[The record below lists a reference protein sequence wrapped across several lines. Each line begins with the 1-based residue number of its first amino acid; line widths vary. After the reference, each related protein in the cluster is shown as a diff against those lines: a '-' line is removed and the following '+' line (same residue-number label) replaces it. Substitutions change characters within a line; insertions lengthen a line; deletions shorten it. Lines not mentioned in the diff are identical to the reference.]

1 MSFTCSLVDHVTY
14 VYQKAREKGKPRI
27 HLYSIIAN
35 SYIALTL
42 CEAVSLD
49 KEKIDKRFVLM
60 YRNQARNSAIVSPM
74 R

>member
-14 VYQKAREKGKPRI
+14 VYQKGREKGKPRI
-27 HLYSIIAN
+27 QPYSIIAN

-42 CEAVSLD
+42 CEAGSLD

-60 YRNQARNSAIVSPM
+60 YRNQARNSAVVSPM